1 MLTYNNL
8 WLSTIRSGKG
18 DCLHIRFIGE
28 SGKPRNVIIDTGT
41 TSTSG
46 EFRKLYGRI
55 LSCGEIVDALFVT
68 HYDDDHIGGIL
79 KLTQTVRNLKIGTVY
94 LNAFSNGLVPS
105 AELSAMQN
113 QKLFHALLPSSAG
126 VCSSVVRGQRISL
139 DGAVLTVIA
148 PSTESRAKALQEM
161 ERAEKS
167 ITTLAA
173 HSDWNKTFD
182 ELMECDYPN
191 PDTSVSNQSSIVMI
205 FEYADKRFLLC
216 GDAPAKS
223 IEEGLQLVQN
233 RAFDLVKLPHHGSI
247 RNLSDTFLKMITSD
261 AFLICADGASHP
273 SKQTISKLIRRFGNV
288 KVYSNYAWWL
298 NGFLQNE
305 DQKYI
310 QTGKLSFMNI
320 N

>member
-46 EFRKLYGRI
+46 EFRKLYEKI
-55 LSCGEIVDALFVT
+55 CASGEIVDALFVT

-79 KLTQTVRNLKIGTVY
+79 KLTQTVWNLKIGTVY
-94 LNAFSNGLVPS
+94 FNAFSKGVVPS
-105 AELSAMQN
+105 AELSAVQN
-113 QKLFHALLPSSAG
+113 QKLFHALLPSSTG

-148 PSTESRAKALQEM
+148 PSMESRAKALEAM
-161 ERAEKS
+161 ERAENS
-167 ITTLAA
+167 ITALAS
-173 HSDWNKTFD
+173 HSDWNKTLD
-182 ELMECDYPN
+182 ELMEWDYPK
-191 PDTSVSNQSSIVMI
+191 PDTSVSNQSSIVML
-205 FEYADKRFLLC
+205 FEYADKRLLLC
-216 GDAPAKS
+216 GDAQAES
-223 IEEGLQLVQN
+223 IEEGLRLIPN

-247 RNLSDTFLKMITSD
+247 RNLSDAFLKTIMSD
-261 AFLICADGASHP
+261 AFLICADGTSHP
-273 SKQTISKLIRRFGNV
+273 SKQTIAKLIKHFGTV
-288 KVYSNYAWWL
+288 RIYSNYSWWL
-298 NGFLQNE
+298 NGFLRSE

-310 QTGKLSFMNI
+310 RSGELSLMNI